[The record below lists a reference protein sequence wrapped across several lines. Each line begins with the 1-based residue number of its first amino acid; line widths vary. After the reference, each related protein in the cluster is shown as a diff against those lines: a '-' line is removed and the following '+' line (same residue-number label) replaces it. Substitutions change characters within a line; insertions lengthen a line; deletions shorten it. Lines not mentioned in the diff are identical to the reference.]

1 MYNYGSSSI
10 ELNGFYLT
18 DNINR
23 PDKYNLPQEIIQ
35 GGEHTFYWLDKDLNQ
50 GVNHAPFKLSS
61 EGEEL
66 ALFEKEGKYWH
77 LRDYVSFG
85 SIENDVSYGRVFDG
99 SHEWQF
105 FQNPTPNSTNNI
117 LKIPLPKTNNL
128 VVQPNPS
135 NSGIFKLNEYRNVC
149 IFDVMG
155 REIKTYIN
163 TNEIDINNYPKGVYF
178 MITSLKERQKLIKN

>member
-1 MYNYGSSSI
+1 MSLNSSVVADEFFEYDDWCELYNYGSSSI

-50 GVNHAPFKLSS
+50 GGNHAPFKLSS

-85 SIENDVSYGRVFDG
+85 SIENDVSYGRAFDG

-117 LKIPLPKTNNL
+117 LKISLPKTNNL

-135 NSGIFKLNEYRNVC
+135 NSGIFKLNEYRA
-149 IFDVMG
+149 
-155 REIKTYIN
+155 K
-163 TNEIDINNYPKGVYF
+163 K
-178 MITSLKERQKLIKN
+178 